1 MIDTHSHL
9 ADSQFDNDFSQMIE
23 RAKAAGVEK
32 AIVCAEFRSDFEKIM
47 KLAEEYPDFIRPAI
61 GVHPVQKESTSANWS
76 HFDGVEE
83 YLKKNHT
90 KLIAIGEIGLDFT
103 PRYLKN
109 EEDDKKVQREIL
121 KKQIEL
127 ANEYNLPVN
136 VHSRSAGKPAISWL
150 IENGAKKVQMHA
162 FSGNVKSAK
171 EGINAG
177 YYFSIPPSF
186 SLNENEK
193 IPLISAIP
201 LELLLLETDSPV
213 LGPSKTERNEPANIG
228 ISAKLIAKA
237 KNISVEEVIKQTTE
251 NAKTLYPF
259 L

>member
-9 ADSQFDNDFSQMIE
+9 ADPQFDNDFSQMIQ

-47 KLAEEYPDFIRPAI
+47 KLSEEYPDFIRAAI
-61 GVHPVQKESTSANWS
+61 GVHPVQKESISANWS
-76 HFDGVEE
+76 HFVGVEE
-83 YLKKNHT
+83 FLKENHK
-90 KLIAIGEIGLDFT
+90 KLVAIGEVGLDFT
-103 PRYLKN
+103 PRYIKN
-109 EEDDKKVQREIL
+109 DEEDKKVQREIL

-136 VHSRSAGKPAISWL
+136 VHSRSAGRPAISWL

-171 EGINAG
+171 EGIDAG
-177 YYFSIPPSF
+177 FFFSIPPSF

-201 LELLLLETDSPV
+201 LTQLLLETDSPV
-213 LGPSKTERNEPANIG
+213 LGPSKTKRNEPANIVH
-228 ISAKLIAKA
+228 SAKLIAKA
-237 KNISVEEVIKQTTE
+237 KNISVEEVIEQTTK
-251 NAKTLYPF
+251 NAKTLYP
-259 L
+259 LL